1 MALSPQWLDELRSR
15 ITLSALIGRTEKL
28 QRAGREFKACCPFHS
43 ENTPSFY
50 VNDEKQFYHCFG
62 CGAHGDAIRWMTD
75 QRGLPFMDAVKE
87 LAEQAGME
95 VPAPDPRYAQA
106 AEQRASLHDVL
117 GEAQAWFVRN
127 LAGADGAEARA
138 YLKQRGISEAQV
150 REFGFGFAPDAK
162 GAITQALS
170 GFEREMLIEAGLLIT
185 VEGKE
190 PYDRFRGRLMLP
202 IQDRRARIIGFG
214 GRILRKV
221 DNAPKYLNSP
231 DTPVFDKGRTLYNI
245 HRASAASRQ
254 SERLVVVEGYMDV
267 VALAGAG
274 IAEAVAPMGTA
285 LTEQQI
291 ELLWRMVPVP
301 VLCFDGDAAGQ
312 RAAMRAVERALPMLR
327 PGHSL
332 SIVTLPEGLDPDD
345 LIRRDGPAAM
355 KSLLGGGESLI
366 DLIWRFE
373 KSATATATPEAKAG
387 LKERLM
393 AHADAIQHP
402 DIRALYARE
411 LRDRF
416 SAFAFPPRQR
426 QPARGFGGKP
436 AGQFGGSRRF
446 DRFQRD
452 NAPPSPLLRQLGPAS
467 ARTRLM
473 AAVILGLV
481 RHPSLLN
488 GKAEQI
494 SQLRPEDAGQA
505 RLLDALLELAETGQ
519 IGGGSLESPD
529 IAAIL
534 AERGLALPHGDAIGG
549 MKLAFLSDRTTPAE
563 AAEELTEAISL
574 LVERPAI
581 EAALV
586 SATARFGDD
595 PEGSFAEQ
603 QRLLKRKLEFD
614 ARLMQMA
621 AMRGGNQ

>member
-1 MALSPQWLDELRSR
+1 MALSPQWLDELRMR
-15 ITLSALIGRTEKL
+15 TTLSAVIGRTLRLTK
-28 QRAGREFKACCPFHS
+28 AGREFKACCPFHN
-43 ENTPSFY
+43 EKTPSFY

-106 AEQRASLHDVL
+106 AQQRASLHDVL
-117 GEAQAWFVRN
+117 GEAQAWFVSN
-127 LAGADGAEARA
+127 LSAPEGAEARA
-138 YLKQRGISEAQV
+138 YLKQRGISEAQI

-162 GAITQALS
+162 GGIEKALS
-170 GFEREMLIEAGLLIT
+170 GFERDMLIEAGLLIT
-185 VEGKE
+185 VDGKE

-202 IQDRRARIIGFG
+202 IQDRRARVIGFG

-221 DNAPKYLNSP
+221 DHAPKYLNSP
-231 DTPVFDKGRTLYNI
+231 DTPVFDKSRTLYNI

-426 QPARGFGGKP
+426 QPARGFGGKL
-436 AGQFGGSRRF
+436 AGEFGGSRRF
-446 DRFQRD
+446 ERFQRD
-452 NAPPSPLLRQLGPAS
+452 NTPPSPLLRQLGPAS

>member
-28 QRAGREFKACCPFHS
+28 QRAGREFKACCPFHN

-106 AEQRASLHDVL
+106 AQQRASLHDVL
-117 GEAQAWFVRN
+117 GEAQAWFVSN
-127 LAGADGAEARA
+127 LSAPEGAEARA
-138 YLKQRGISEAQV
+138 YLKQRGISEAQI

-162 GAITQALS
+162 GGIEKALS
-170 GFEREMLIEAGLLIT
+170 GFERDMLIEAGLLIT
-185 VEGKE
+185 VDGKE

-202 IQDRRARIIGFG
+202 IQDRRARVIGFG
-214 GRILRKV
+214 GRILRKG
-221 DNAPKYLNSP
+221 DHAPKYLNSP
-231 DTPVFDKGRTLYNI
+231 DTPVFDKSRTLYNI

-426 QPARGFGGKP
+426 QPARGFGGKL
-436 AGQFGGSRRF
+436 AGEFGGSRRF
-446 DRFQRD
+446 ERFQRD
-452 NAPPSPLLRQLGPAS
+452 NTPPSPLLRQLGPAS